1 MIIVFVTFII
11 DWALSDYG
19 RLGVAG
25 RSVRIIRI
33 VRSIYIMYSDFRR
46 FKKVTRRII
55 SQNKRRYVKEGFDL
69 DLCYITER
77 VIAMSFPSSGV
88 RALYRNP
95 IGKVGKFLDTKHKDH
110 YRVYDLCSELNYSEN
125 IFHKRVRR
133 VYIHD
138 HNVPL
143 LSDMTEF
150 CKDVR
155 MWLAEDEQNVI
166 AVHCKGGKGR
176 TGTMICTYLIH
187 TELFQAAE
195 DSLNY
200 FGERRTDRK
209 VGKTFQG
216 VETPSQSRYVGYY
229 EKVKYD
235 LNEEMPP
242 PKYLKIESV
251 KITSIKGVGNGDGT
265 DLAMQILLGYSP
277 EYTQVDFKQQT
288 DCKVEHNKEE
298 DYILVTFNDKPV
310 VTNDVKIRF
319 VSKARN
325 IPKVYDN
332 CAFYFWFYA
341 AFIEDNRLF
350 LSRDEIDNPH
360 KKKAQ
365 KDAFTP
371 PIARE
376 NFWGVY
382 MPLDGHEQMA
392 VSLDTVPG
400 CSNDC
405 DSFVN
410 KTNDNQIRPRN
421 YYLHQQQQKF
431 DARGHHTFAG
441 FKLSTAEI
449 NLSQSL
455 ENAKCKPNIYI
466 AFLKVH
472 KTGSSTIMNMLYRFA
487 ERLNLNLVLPN
498 STGGN
503 FNYLG
508 YGTTLNSLQLVP
520 IPAGEKY
527 NILCNHVVYDKLALR
542 AVMPTE
548 TLYIGILRDPVANF
562 MSAFSYYGGGRFM
575 QSKVPGK
582 SLSEFDLMR
591 IFLENPRKYNSSGI
605 TYYVHNKMSFDFGL
619 NRGDFDKDIAI
630 TQFISDLDKDFT
642 LIIILEYLDESLI
655 LLKRLLCWEMHD
667 ILYLPTNVRFSPISQ
682 QFNTEELTKS
692 SIENLEKYNKADFM
706 LYAFFKQRLLSQL
719 NDLNYDFKS
728 EVRQF
733 QIIQTKLA
741 DFCRG
746 IPRMGKILTVAAS
759 KWHGSFNVT
768 RETCITMMRD
778 ELDLVREKILL
789 AMDKYMNWLRT
800 KNKS

>member
-1 MIIVFVTFII
+1 MMNSETTGENKVAVNIDEADHKNEKEANGYGNDSPNESTEEDGDIFIVMGKEVDQDLEGPVPTDKFIHHDEDDPAYFDFPQTKIGRMRFRIGSVMENVWFRLFTIMLILADFTIVIVDMASGPETHFHDELEITSRCIITYFVIEIFLRIFYKGVRFFHHWADVLDMIIVFVTFII

-95 IGKVGKFLDTKHKDH
+95 IGWYLYQKEHIKVGKFLDTKHKDH

-350 LSRDEIDNPH
+350 LTRDEIDNPH

-365 KDAFTP
+365 KVF
-371 PIARE
+371 RE
-376 NFWGVY
+376 
-382 MPLDGHEQMA
+382 
-392 VSLDTVPG
+392 
-400 CSNDC
+400 
-405 DSFVN
+405 
-410 KTNDNQIRPRN
+410 
-421 YYLHQQQQKF
+421 
-431 DARGHHTFAG
+431 TF
-441 FKLSTAEI
+441 
-449 NLSQSL
+449 
-455 ENAKCKPNIYI
+455 
-466 AFLKVH
+466 
-472 KTGSSTIMNMLYRFA
+472 
-487 ERLNLNLVLPN
+487 
-498 STGGN
+498 
-503 FNYLG
+503 
-508 YGTTLNSLQLVP
+508 
-520 IPAGEKY
+520 
-527 NILCNHVVYDKLALR
+527 
-542 AVMPTE
+542 
-548 TLYIGILRDPVANF
+548 
-562 MSAFSYYGGGRFM
+562 
-575 QSKVPGK
+575 
-582 SLSEFDLMR
+582 
-591 IFLENPRKYNSSGI
+591 
-605 TYYVHNKMSFDFGL
+605 
-619 NRGDFDKDIAI
+619 
-630 TQFISDLDKDFT
+630 
-642 LIIILEYLDESLI
+642 
-655 LLKRLLCWEMHD
+655 
-667 ILYLPTNVRFSPISQ
+667 
-682 QFNTEELTKS
+682 
-692 SIENLEKYNKADFM
+692 SIEM
-706 LYAFFKQRLLSQL
+706 LFS
-719 NDLNYDFKS
+719 DTD
-728 EVRQF
+728 
-733 QIIQTKLA
+733 
-741 DFCRG
+741 
-746 IPRMGKILTVAAS
+746 
-759 KWHGSFNVT
+759 GS
-768 RETCITMMRD
+768 
-778 ELDLVREKILL
+778 
-789 AMDKYMNWLRT
+789 
-800 KNKS
+800 

>member
-1 MIIVFVTFII
+1 MMNSETTGENKVTVNIDEADYKNEKEANGYGNDSPNESTEEDGDIFIVMGKEVEQDLEGQVPTDKFIHHDEDDPAYFDFPQTKIGRMRFRIGSVMENVWFRLFTIMLILADFTIVIVDMASGPETHFHDELEITSRCIITYFVIEIFLRIFYKGERFFHHWADVLDMIIVFVTFII

-251 KITSIKGVGNGDGT
+251 KITSIKGVGNGDGS

-365 KDAFTP
+365 KVF
-371 PIARE
+371 RE
-376 NFWGVY
+376 
-382 MPLDGHEQMA
+382 
-392 VSLDTVPG
+392 
-400 CSNDC
+400 
-405 DSFVN
+405 
-410 KTNDNQIRPRN
+410 
-421 YYLHQQQQKF
+421 
-431 DARGHHTFAG
+431 TF
-441 FKLSTAEI
+441 
-449 NLSQSL
+449 
-455 ENAKCKPNIYI
+455 
-466 AFLKVH
+466 
-472 KTGSSTIMNMLYRFA
+472 
-487 ERLNLNLVLPN
+487 
-498 STGGN
+498 
-503 FNYLG
+503 
-508 YGTTLNSLQLVP
+508 
-520 IPAGEKY
+520 
-527 NILCNHVVYDKLALR
+527 
-542 AVMPTE
+542 
-548 TLYIGILRDPVANF
+548 
-562 MSAFSYYGGGRFM
+562 
-575 QSKVPGK
+575 
-582 SLSEFDLMR
+582 
-591 IFLENPRKYNSSGI
+591 
-605 TYYVHNKMSFDFGL
+605 
-619 NRGDFDKDIAI
+619 
-630 TQFISDLDKDFT
+630 
-642 LIIILEYLDESLI
+642 
-655 LLKRLLCWEMHD
+655 
-667 ILYLPTNVRFSPISQ
+667 
-682 QFNTEELTKS
+682 
-692 SIENLEKYNKADFM
+692 SIEM
-706 LYAFFKQRLLSQL
+706 LFS
-719 NDLNYDFKS
+719 DTD
-728 EVRQF
+728 
-733 QIIQTKLA
+733 
-741 DFCRG
+741 
-746 IPRMGKILTVAAS
+746 
-759 KWHGSFNVT
+759 GS
-768 RETCITMMRD
+768 
-778 ELDLVREKILL
+778 
-789 AMDKYMNWLRT
+789 
-800 KNKS
+800 

>member
-1 MIIVFVTFII
+1 MMNSETTGENKVAVNIDEADHKNEKEANGYGNDSPNESTEEDGDIFIVMGKEVEQDLEGPVPTDKFIHHDEDDPAYFDFPQTKIGRMRFRIGSVMENVWFRLFTIMLILADFTIVIVDMASGPETHFHDELEITSRCIITYFVIEIFLRIFYKGERFFHHWADVLDMIIVFVTFII

-365 KDAFTP
+365 KVF
-371 PIARE
+371 RE
-376 NFWGVY
+376 
-382 MPLDGHEQMA
+382 
-392 VSLDTVPG
+392 
-400 CSNDC
+400 
-405 DSFVN
+405 
-410 KTNDNQIRPRN
+410 
-421 YYLHQQQQKF
+421 
-431 DARGHHTFAG
+431 TF
-441 FKLSTAEI
+441 
-449 NLSQSL
+449 
-455 ENAKCKPNIYI
+455 
-466 AFLKVH
+466 
-472 KTGSSTIMNMLYRFA
+472 
-487 ERLNLNLVLPN
+487 
-498 STGGN
+498 
-503 FNYLG
+503 
-508 YGTTLNSLQLVP
+508 
-520 IPAGEKY
+520 
-527 NILCNHVVYDKLALR
+527 
-542 AVMPTE
+542 
-548 TLYIGILRDPVANF
+548 
-562 MSAFSYYGGGRFM
+562 
-575 QSKVPGK
+575 
-582 SLSEFDLMR
+582 
-591 IFLENPRKYNSSGI
+591 
-605 TYYVHNKMSFDFGL
+605 
-619 NRGDFDKDIAI
+619 
-630 TQFISDLDKDFT
+630 
-642 LIIILEYLDESLI
+642 
-655 LLKRLLCWEMHD
+655 
-667 ILYLPTNVRFSPISQ
+667 
-682 QFNTEELTKS
+682 
-692 SIENLEKYNKADFM
+692 SIEM
-706 LYAFFKQRLLSQL
+706 LFS
-719 NDLNYDFKS
+719 DTD
-728 EVRQF
+728 
-733 QIIQTKLA
+733 
-741 DFCRG
+741 
-746 IPRMGKILTVAAS
+746 
-759 KWHGSFNVT
+759 GS
-768 RETCITMMRD
+768 
-778 ELDLVREKILL
+778 
-789 AMDKYMNWLRT
+789 
-800 KNKS
+800 